1 LYYLHRNKLFVN
13 CYFPSIKYI
22 ISVIP
27 KAPNMKLF
35 FVLLII
41 FFIVIPLHSNS
52 LTVSSPGNI
61 LTVQF
66 VLNEGDPFYNVQR
79 FGRDII
85 QKSRLGFVLQDVQDL
100 ISGFTISN
108 VTHNHFDETWE
119 QIWGEKKFIRNHYNE
134 MRIDLVESGELER
147 EMTIVFRAYDD
158 GIGFRYEIP
167 EQPNI
172 QEFNI
177 MDELTEFALTGD
189 HESWW
194 IGAYQW
200 NRFEYLYENT
210 PLSEVDT
217 VHTHF
222 TMRTDDDLYLSIHEA
237 AVVDYS
243 TMALER
249 THDFT
254 LKANLFPWADGVK
267 VRTAAPMVSP
277 WRTIQMADDP
287 GGLITSYLILNLNEP
302 NKIEDTSWIKPGKYV
317 GIWWE
322 MHLDKSTWSIGPR
335 HGATTENAKRYIDFA
350 AEHGF
355 DHVLVEGWNKGWEGD
370 WYADGVVFDFTTP
383 YPDFDLEGVAQY
395 ALDKGVRLMGHHE
408 TSANVINYEEQMED
422 AFALYEEL
430 GVRAVKTGYVGHG
443 TEIVWYDNDGNENHE
458 WHHGQFMVEH
468 HQRVVE
474 LAAKHKISLN
484 VHEGVKDTGL
494 RRTWPNLM
502 TREVAR
508 GQEYNAWGGEGGN
521 PPDHVVILP
530 FTRNLSGPFDY
541 TPGIVELFYDE
552 YRPDNRI
559 NSTLAGELALY
570 VIIHSPLQ
578 MAADLPENYEAQP
591 DVFQFIKDVPAD
603 WYDTKVLHASIGNYI
618 TIVRKDRNSDD
629 WYLGS
634 ITDEHGR
641 LLEASLSFLDPGRDY
656 IAEIYRDG
664 ENADWIDDPYD
675 IIIEEKVVDSSMTL
689 KIRLATSGGQAI
701 RFRPM

>member
-1 LYYLHRNKLFVN
+1 MKHIYL
-13 CYFPSIKYI
+13 I
-22 ISVIP
+22 II
-27 KAPNMKLF
+27 
-35 FVLLII
+35 VLLMASP
-41 FFIVIPLHSNS
+41 VHTDEH
-52 LTVSSPGNI
+52 TVSSPGNI
-61 LTVQF
+61 IQVQF
-66 VLNEGDPFYNVQR
+66 KLENGVPYYNVSR
-79 FGRDII
+79 FGIEII
-85 QKSRLGFVLQDVQDL
+85 NKSALGFILRGAPDL
-100 ISGFTISN
+100 KDGFFLKESTQSY
-108 VTHNHFDETWE
+108 HDETWT
-119 QIWGEKKFIRNHYNE
+119 QLWGEKKQIRNHYNE
-134 MRIDLVESGELER
+134 MRVDLIENGPLSR
-147 EMTIVFRAYDD
+147 EISIVFRVYDD
-158 GIGFRYEIP
+158 GLGFRYEIP

-172 QEFNI
+172 DQIKI

-210 PLSEVDT
+210 PLSDIDT

-222 TMRTDDDLYLSIHEA
+222 TMRTKDGLYLSIHEA
-237 AVVDYS
+237 ALVNYS

-249 THDFT
+249 IHGYT

-267 VRTAAPMVSP
+267 VRTKTPMITP
-277 WRTIQMADDP
+277 WRTIQISDDP

-302 NKIEDTSWIKPGKYV
+302 SKIEDTSWIEPGKYV

-322 MHLDKSTWSIGPR
+322 MHIDKSTWGSGPN

-350 AEHGF
+350 AAHGF
-355 DHVLVEGWNKGWEGD
+355 DHVLVEGWNVGWDGD
-370 WYADGVVFDFTTP
+370 WYADGVVFDFTKP

-395 ALDKGVRLMGHHE
+395 ALSKGVRLMGHHE
-408 TSANVINYEEQMED
+408 TSANILNYEEQMED
-422 AFALYEEL
+422 AFALYEKL

-443 TEIVWYDNDGNENHE
+443 TEIVWYDENGKPNHE

-474 LAAKHKISLN
+474 LAAKHKILLN

-508 GQEYNAWGGEGGN
+508 GQEYNAWGGDGGN
-521 PPDHVVILP
+521 PPDHVVIIP

-541 TPGIVELFYDE
+541 TPGIVELFFDE

-559 NSTLAGELALY
+559 NSTLAKELALY

-578 MAADLPENYEAQP
+578 MAADLPENYEKNL
-591 DVFQFIKDVPAD
+591 DVFQFIKDVPVD
-603 WYDTKVLHASIGNYI
+603 WSETKVLHASIGNYV
-618 TIVRKDRNSDD
+618 TIVRKDQNSDD

-634 ITDEHGR
+634 ITDENGR
-641 LLEASLSFLDPGRDY
+641 LLKAPLSFLDPGRKY
-656 IAEIYRDG
+656 IAAIHRDG
-664 ENADWIDDPYD
+664 NDADWIENPYD
-675 IIIEEKVVDSSMTL
+675 IIIEEKIVDCSMILTL
-689 KIRLATSGGQAI
+689 RLATSGGQAI
-701 RFRPM
+701 RFTPIND

>member
-1 LYYLHRNKLFVN
+1 MN
-13 CYFPSIKYI
+13 YFH
-22 ISVIP
+22 
-27 KAPNMKLF
+27 F
-35 FVLLII
+35 LLIAI
-41 FFIVIPLHSNS
+41 FFILPVRGDS
-52 LTVSSPGNI
+52 LSVYSPDNVVG
-61 LTVQF
+61 VQF
-66 VLNEGDPFYNVQR
+66 FLVEGVPYYSVQR
-79 FGRDII
+79 FGRDVV
-85 QKSRLGFVLQDVQDL
+85 QKSRLGFELQDIPDL
-100 ISGFTISN
+100 KTGFTIN
-108 VTHNHFDETWE
+108 DVTNTHHDVTWK
-119 QIWGEKKFIRNHYNE
+119 QVWGEKKYIRNYYNE
-134 MRIDLVESGELER
+134 LRIDLVERGELKR

-167 EQPNI
+167 EQPAI
-172 QEFNI
+172 GEFNI
-177 MDELTEFALTGD
+177 MNELTEFALTGD
-189 HESWW
+189 HEAWW

-210 PLSEVDT
+210 PLSKIDT

-222 TMRTDDDLYLSIHEA
+222 TLRTENDLYLSFHEA

-249 THDFT
+249 THDYT
-254 LKANLFPWADGVK
+254 LQVNLFPWADGVK
-267 VRTAAPMVSP
+267 VRTAAPMVTP

-302 NKIEDTSWIKPGKYV
+302 NKIEDTTWIKPGKYV

-322 MHLDKSTWSIGPR
+322 MHIGKSTWEIGPN

-350 AEHGF
+350 AEHNF

-383 YPDFDLEGVAQY
+383 YPDFDLAGVAQY
-395 ALDKGVRLMGHHE
+395 ALDNGVRIMGHHE
-408 TSANVINYEEQMED
+408 TSANILNYEEQMED

-443 TEIVWYDNDGNENHE
+443 TEIVWYDEDDNENHE

-474 LAAKHKISLN
+474 LAAKHRISLN

-541 TPGIVELFYDE
+541 TPGIVELHYDE

-578 MAADLPENYEAQP
+578 MAADLPENYEARP

-603 WYDTKVLHASIGNYI
+603 WYDTKVLHASIGNYV
-618 TIVRKDRNSDD
+618 TIIRKDHNSDD

-634 ITDEHGR
+634 ITDENGR
-641 LLEASLSFLDPGRDY
+641 ILEASLSFLDAGKEY
-656 IAEIYRDG
+656 VAEIYRDG
-664 ENADWIDDPYD
+664 KNADWINNPYD
-675 IIIEEKVVDSSMTL
+675 IVIEEKVVDSSMTMQL
-689 KIRLATSGGQAI
+689 RLATSGGQAI
-701 RFRPM
+701 RFRPL

>member
-1 LYYLHRNKLFVN
+1 MKYVYLTIVTFIMV
-13 CYFPSIKYI
+13 FP
-22 ISVIP
+22 
-27 KAPNMKLF
+27 A
-35 FVLLII
+35 
-41 FFIVIPLHSNS
+41 HTED

-61 LTVQF
+61 IQVQF
-66 VLNEGDPFYNVQR
+66 RLDDGIPYYNIRR
-79 FGRDII
+79 FGIDVIT
-85 QKSRLGFVLQDVQDL
+85 QSALGFKLKDGPDL
-100 ISGFTISN
+100 IEGFILKNSTY
-108 VTHNHFDETWE
+108 THLDETWT
-119 QIWGEKKFIRNHYNE
+119 QVWGEKKHIRNHYNE
-134 MRIDLVESGELER
+134 MRVDLIEAGSLQR
-147 EMTIVFRAYDD
+147 EMTIVFRVYDD
-158 GIGFRYEIP
+158 GLGFRYEIP
-167 EQPNI
+167 EQANI
-172 QEFNI
+172 GPINI
-177 MDELTEFALTGD
+177 MDELTEFALTDD
-189 HESWW
+189 HETWW

-222 TMRTDDDLYLSIHEA
+222 TMRTKDGLYLSFHEA
-237 AVVDYS
+237 ALVNYS

-249 THDFT
+249 IHGYT
-254 LKANLFPWADGVK
+254 LKANLFPWSDGVK
-267 VRTAAPMVSP
+267 VRTKTPMVTP
-277 WRTIQMADDP
+277 WRTIQIADDP

-302 NKIEDTSWIKPGKYV
+302 SKIEDTSWIKPGKYV

-322 MHLDKSTWSIGPR
+322 MHIEKSTWGSGPI
-335 HGATTENAKRYIDFA
+335 HGATTGNAKRYIDFA
-350 AEHGF
+350 AEQGF
-355 DHVLVEGWNKGWEGD
+355 DHVLVEGWNIGWDGD

-383 YPDFDLEGVAQY
+383 YPDFDLQGVAQY

-408 TSANVINYEEQMED
+408 TSATILNYEEQMED
-422 AFALYEEL
+422 AFALYEQL

-443 TEIVWYDNDGNENHE
+443 TEIVWYDESGNPNYE

-474 LAAKHKISLN
+474 LAAKHRISLN

-521 PPDHVVILP
+521 PPDHVVIIP

-541 TPGIVELFYDE
+541 TPGIVDLFFEE

-559 NSTLAGELALY
+559 NSTLAKELALY
-570 VIIHSPLQ
+570 VVIHSPLQ
-578 MAADLPENYEAQP
+578 MAADLPENYEANL

-603 WYDTKVLHASIGNYI
+603 WSDTKVLHASIGNYV
-618 TIVRKDRNSDD
+618 TIARKDRNSDD

-634 ITDEHGR
+634 ITDENGR
-641 LLEASLSFLDPGRDY
+641 FLKAPLNFLEPGKKY

-664 ENADWIDDPYD
+664 NDADWIGNPYD
-675 IIIEEKVVDSSMTL
+675 IVIEEKIVDCSMTL
-689 KIRLATSGGQAI
+689 PLRLATSGGQAI
-701 RFRPM
+701 RFRPLSDTDE

>member
-1 LYYLHRNKLFVN
+1 M
-13 CYFPSIKYI
+13 KYI
-22 ISVIP
+22 YLTIVTLLMISPAHTEWLSV
-27 KAPNMKLF
+27 
-35 FVLLII
+35 
-41 FFIVIPLHSNS
+41 
-52 LTVSSPGNI
+52 TSPGNI
-61 LTVQF
+61 IRVQF
-66 VLNEGDPFYNVQR
+66 RLNDGVPYYTVQR
-79 FGRDII
+79 FGIDVIT
-85 QKSRLGFVLQDVQDL
+85 QSALGFILKDVPDL
-100 ISGFTISN
+100 IGGFTLKNSTYN
-108 VTHNHFDETWE
+108 DLDETWT
-119 QIWGEKKFIRNHYNE
+119 QVWGEKKQIRNHYNE
-134 MRIDLVESGELER
+134 MRVNLIEAGPLQR
-147 EMTIVFRAYDD
+147 EMSIVFRVYDD

-172 QEFNI
+172 GTI
-177 MDELTEFALTGD
+177 KIVDELTEFALTDD
-189 HESWW
+189 HETWW

-222 TMRTDDDLYLSIHEA
+222 TMRTNDGLYLSFHEA
-237 AVVDYS
+237 ALVNYS

-249 THDFT
+249 THGYT

-267 VRTAAPMVSP
+267 VRTEAPMVTP

-302 NKIEDTSWIKPGKYV
+302 SKIEDTSWIKPAKYV

-322 MHLDKSTWSIGPR
+322 MHIGKSTWGSGPI
-335 HGATTENAKRYIDFA
+335 HGATTGNAKRYIDFA
-350 AEHGF
+350 AAQGF
-355 DHVLVEGWNKGWEGD
+355 DHVLVEGWNIGWDGD

-383 YPDFDLEGVAQY
+383 YPDFDLQGVTQY

-408 TSANVINYEEQMED
+408 TSANILNYEKQMAD
-422 AFALYEEL
+422 AFALYERL

-443 TEIVWYDNDGNENHE
+443 KEIVWYDDNGNPNRE

-508 GQEYNAWGGEGGN
+508 GQEYNAWGEDAGN
-521 PPDHVVILP
+521 PPDHVVIIP

-541 TPGIVELFYDE
+541 TPGIVELYFNK
-552 YRPDNRI
+552 YRPENRI
-559 NSTLAGELALY
+559 NSTLAKELALY
-570 VIIHSPLQ
+570 VVIYSSLQ
-578 MAADLPENYEAQP
+578 MASDFPENYQAKP
-591 DVFQFIKDVPAD
+591 GAFQFIKDVPAD
-603 WYDTKVLHASIGNYI
+603 WSDTKVLHASIGDYV
-618 TIVRKDRNSDD
+618 TIIRKDRNSDD

-634 ITDEHGR
+634 ITDENGR
-641 LLEASLSFLDPGRDY
+641 LLKAPLNFLEPGKKY

-664 ENADWIDDPYD
+664 YEADWIDNPYD
-675 IIIEEKVVDSSMTL
+675 IVIEEKIVDSSMTL
-689 KIRLATSGGQAI
+689 LLRLAASGGQAI
-701 RFRPM
+701 RFKPVSVNDEEQ